1 MQQYVWLFVL
11 QGACLAVLQSALL
24 WAIAGERT
32 RLALVAW
39 FALAAEVLLLLFV
52 ASTLAQFVT
61 VAAVTAAVTMVV
73 VCAVVLF
80 GDRISRRQV

>member
-1 MQQYVWLFVL
+1 MQNYVWLFVL

-32 RLALVAW
+32 HLAVVAW
-39 FALAAEVLLLLFV
+39 IALAAEVLLLLFV

-61 VAAVTAAVTMVV
+61 VAAATAAVTMVV
-73 VCAVVLF
+73 VCGLALW
-80 GDRISRRQV
+80 GKDISRRRA